1 MVRVGKFALSATV
14 AAQLLLR
21 MDVTLMLGV
30 PRTWSAAFQVH
41 PTIYWQSPQD
51 MYHHNHYHYIGTI
64 TASIQIKFH
73 QCSARCY
80 IRCREKITN
89 AERSKRPYPPIA
101 PKKWNPSPPPCHH
114 AMPNHYLHYLAAV
127 WYHS

>member
-30 PRTWSAAFQVH
+30 PRTWSAAFQAH

-64 TASIQIKFH
+64 TASSQIEFH
-73 QCSARCY
+73 LCSARCY
-80 IRCREKITN
+80 IRCREKTTN
-89 AERSKRPYPPIA
+89 AERSKRPYPP
-101 PKKWNPSPPPCHH
+101 PSRPRNGIPVRLH
-114 AMPNHYLHYLAAV
+114 AIMLCLIITFII
-127 WYHS
+127 